1 MKSVENPVQIHGNP
15 SEIHEISE
23 NLCGVYLFHFGR
35 RQNSIRK
42 KKAQREVF
50 PGGIRRIRVIRGD
63 KVEKR

>member
-15 SEIHEISE
+15 SEIHEVRRKSMRG
-23 NLCGVYLFHFGR
+23 LSAPFGR

-50 PGGIRRIRVIRGD
+50 PGGMKVDKEDRGD
-63 KVEKR
+63 KG